1 MDSIRIDVS
10 LPTHPLSQELA
21 RLLCEPLA
29 FGRMVRLWCWA
40 AGNAPDGFITGSC
53 AVRVVEEAA
62 GWTGEPGVFVDAA
75 LEVGFLSRV
84 GDTLVL
90 HGWQQRSWSDLCT
103 RKQALRLGHY
113 GIDADGLT
121 FRDATE
127 ILAAIRRNGWKAPSS
142 RLTPHPP
149 RVH

>member
-10 LPTHPLSQELA
+10 LPSHPLSEQLG
-21 RLLCEPLA
+21 RLLAEPLA
-29 FGRMVRLWCWA
+29 FGRMVQLWCWA
-40 AGNAPDGFITGSC
+40 AGNAPDGFITGSRS
-53 AVRVVEEAA
+53 ARVVEDAA
-62 GWTGEPGVFVDAA
+62 GWTGEPGAFVDAA

-90 HGWQQRSWSDLCT
+90 HGWEQRSWSDLCT

-121 FRDATE
+121 FHDATE
-127 ILAAIRRNGWKAPSS
+127 ILAAIKRNGWKAPSV
-142 RLTPHPP
+142 RPHTPPP
-149 RVH
+149 GGG